1 MRVFGLALLA
11 PTCLISFFISSGDN
25 GVALA
30 ADLLFYISAVA
41 LYLFPSIYTVLVE
54 PIPPRRVFVI
64 NLLTGWTLIGW
75 CVAYYMALYNPES
88 QQVEDE
94 LHEHL

>member
-30 ADLLFYISAVA
+30 ADLLFYISAIA

-75 CVAYYMALYNPES
+75 CVAYYMALCNPES

-94 LHEHL
+94 LHEQL

>member
-30 ADLLFYISAVA
+30 ADLLFYISAIA
-41 LYLFPSIYTVLVE
+41 LYLFPSIYTALVE
-54 PIPPRRVFVI
+54 PIPPRRIFVI

-75 CVAYYMALYNPES
+75 CVAYYMALCNPES

>member
-11 PTCLISFFISSGDN
+11 PTCLISFFISSGNN

-30 ADLLFYISAVA
+30 ADLLFYISAIA

-54 PIPPRRVFVI
+54 PIPPRRIFVI

-75 CVAYYMALYNPES
+75 CVAYYMALCNPES

-94 LHEHL
+94 LHEQL

>member
-25 GVALA
+25 GIALA

-75 CVAYYMALYNPES
+75 CVAYYMALCNPES
-88 QQVEDE
+88 QQVEDK
-94 LHEHL
+94 LHEQL